1 MQQKS
6 VQFIPVNLKS
16 ILIAGERC
24 NLFSCC
30 GHLCF
35 KTLLGEQYSEVKV
48 CREAC
53 KISCCLNAEG

>member
-16 ILIAGERC
+16 ILIAGERW

-35 KTLLGEQYSEVKV
+35 RIGEQYSEVKV
-48 CREAC
+48 RRKAC